1 MYFYIFYLITASL
14 ILSNAILKKYE
25 LRKYFSVLI
34 WIINLSS
41 SFFIALALFTILS
54 FILQVIILFFY
65 MDTFSVYPMPILVT
79 KIII

>member
-1 MYFYIFYLITASL
+1 MYLYIFYLITASL

-41 SFFIALALFTILS
+41 SFFIALALFNILS
-54 FILQVIILFFY
+54 FILQVILLFFLHGY
-65 MDTFSVYPMPILVT
+65 I
-79 KIII
+79 